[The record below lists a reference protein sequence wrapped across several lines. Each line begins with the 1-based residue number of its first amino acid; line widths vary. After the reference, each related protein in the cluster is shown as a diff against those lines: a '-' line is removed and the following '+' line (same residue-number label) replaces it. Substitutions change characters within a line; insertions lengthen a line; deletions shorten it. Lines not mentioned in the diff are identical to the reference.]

1 MNYNKGQK
9 EGSFVSF
16 FNNIQKNLAHR
27 FSPKTYRT
35 IMICLII
42 SVPVILLL
50 SHLGYTSVATWIV
63 IFAGMFL
70 CDILLMNFTK
80 YGLNFV
86 IASILAL
93 AIAIIV
99 MFLFIFYIMAASNQ

>member
-1 MNYNKGQK
+1 MNKMQK
-9 EGSFVSF
+9 H
-16 FNNIQKNLAHR
+16 LAHMY
-27 FSPKTYRT
+27 SPKVYWT
-35 IMICLII
+35 IIICLII

-50 SHLGYTSVATWIV
+50 SHLGYTNVATWIV

-80 YGLNFV
+80 HGLNFV

-99 MFLFIFYIMAASNQ
+99 MFLFIFYIMAASHQ

>member
-16 FNNIQKNLAHR
+16 FNNIQKNLAHS

-50 SHLGYTSVATWIV
+50 SHLGYTNVAT
-63 IFAGMFL
+63 
-70 CDILLMNFTK
+70 
-80 YGLNFV
+80 
-86 IASILAL
+86 
-93 AIAIIV
+93 
-99 MFLFIFYIMAASNQ
+99 